1 MKSMKNTIVSICISI
16 AEQLLFDTKT
26 FTFLQYRVYLRL
38 MRQLSWNTGTYL
50 HYLCISILCIYCYIL
65 HQNLNYL
72 NINVTQNQN
81 FMLLCDHMCLRGI
94 IYILLVY
101 CTRSPFVPR
110 VLPWLAR
117 CGRWNVFQDSGGV
130 NPIHT

>member
-1 MKSMKNTIVSICISI
+1 MKNTTIFPTRFNI

-38 MRQLSWNTGTYL
+38 MRQLSWNTGTNL

-65 HQNLNYL
+65 HQSVYYF

-81 FMLLCDHMCLRGI
+81 FMLLCDHIYLRGI
-94 IYILLVY
+94 IYILRGLE
-101 CTRSPFVPR
+101 
-110 VLPWLAR
+110 L
-117 CGRWNVFQDSGGV
+117 
-130 NPIHT
+130 